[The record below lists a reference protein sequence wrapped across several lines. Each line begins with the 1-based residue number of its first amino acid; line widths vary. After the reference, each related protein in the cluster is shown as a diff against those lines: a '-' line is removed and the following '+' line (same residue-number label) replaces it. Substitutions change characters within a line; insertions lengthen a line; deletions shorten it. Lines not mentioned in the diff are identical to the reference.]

1 LKIRAYLAGVSAIAL
16 VAVTAGPASAA
27 APPPVDVSQHSVT
40 CDATYGFAKF
50 SIPLTLAGA
59 TTGQNNAT
67 TLSLTI
73 DGCVDDNDAF
83 DVDTNP
89 DGVALG
95 QSKGKGILTSG
106 SANCT
111 SLLGVNPVTTTDP
124 ILIKWKGLTKVPDP
138 FNPGLFIKLGKLT
151 SDAVADPEVLGKGWT
166 QLSVSAI
173 AGGTYDPP
181 DGGGINWG
189 EGNQYGML
197 QIGADADHQNT
208 PAPSSTGAFGGAG
221 SSNGAGTTLDAVTS
235 GSAVSLLAPCT
246 GNGLKKAV
254 IGLGQSHFG

>member
-1 LKIRAYLAGVSAIAL
+1 LKIRSILAVASGIAL
-16 VAVTAGPASAA
+16 VGVIAGPAEAA

-40 CDATYGFAKF
+40 CDAVYGSAKF
-50 SIPLTLAGA
+50 AIPLTLAGP
-59 TTGQNNAT
+59 TTGQSNAT

-73 DGCVDDNDAF
+73 DGCADDNDKWDEF
-83 DVDTNP
+83 SNP

-95 QSKGKGILTSG
+95 QSKGKGILTSS

-111 SLLGVNPVTTTDP
+111 SLLGVNTVTTTDP
-124 ILIKWKGLTKVPDP
+124 VLIKWKGLTKIATST
-138 FNPGLFIKLGKLT
+138 PGVFMSLGKLT
-151 SDAVADPEVLGKGWT
+151 SDAISDPEILGKGWT
-166 QLSVSAI
+166 QLSVTAI

-189 EGNQYGML
+189 EPNQYGML

-246 GNGLKKAV
+246 GTGLKSAI
-254 IGLGQSHFG
+254 IGLGQAHFG